1 MTDRALWT
9 YAYSLRV
16 ELPSDSHATKTP
28 KAVKSVPTPVAP
40 APAPLQ
46 PVAPPIPV
54 VPTATPVPRVAARP
68 RIKSLATSFMTRYQ
82 EP

>member
-1 MTDRALWT
+1 MAERALWT

-16 ELPSDSHATKTP
+16 ELPSDNLKLKPP
-28 KAVKSVPTPVAP
+28 KLAAAPPSAPPEPVAP
-40 APAPLQ
+40 
-46 PVAPPIPV
+46 VANATLA
-54 VPTATPVPRVAARP
+54 VPTATAAPRLAARP